1 MRVHT
6 GEKPYS
12 CKQDGCQRSFARLEN
27 LKIHNRSHTGE
38 KPFLCKYQCSKAFS
52 NSSDRAKHEQTHK
65 DPKPYKCEVFG
76 CLKRYTDPSSLR
88 KHVKNH
94 TKEEQDQV
102 KQIRDNSQGKS
113 TDTSQEGW
121 LDQEDDIPDHLPGH
135 MALISGGGV
144 MVPGMYDFGSPY
156 HSQYRKQGDEDHR
169 IQKQKAEQEQNKRGP
184 MIHQPNSLDSL
195 DGEAPLPFD
204 PVPIRF
210 DSESMG
216 SEVLLT
222 RPEDSRTNPSYR

>member
-65 DPKPYKCEVFG
+65 DPKPYACEVYG
-76 CLKRYTDPSSLR
+76 CQKKYTDPSSLR

-102 KQIRDNSQGKS
+102 KQRKGSSKGRSKEPSQ
-113 TDTSQEGW
+113 DRW
-121 LDQEDDIPDHLPGH
+121 FDIEPFPSSN
-135 MALISGGGV
+135 MALLSGGGLV
-144 MVPGMYDFGSPY
+144 
-156 HSQYRKQGDEDHR
+156 QEDYKVQVQEEYKVHEEYNKVQEEYKVQENYKVQDVEEYSR
-169 IQKQKAEQEQNKRGP
+169 QVYGLAGREKGEQSFNFYTT
-184 MIHQPNSLDSL
+184 
-195 DGEAPLPFD
+195 PLYLQ
-204 PVPIRF
+204 V
-210 DSESMG
+210 
-216 SEVLLT
+216 
-222 RPEDSRTNPSYR
+222 